1 MGSNPQD
8 QNPGLNSKNA
18 EYIRGKPTWLHW
30 RSGYLSPFHALG
42 P

>member
-8 QNPGLNSKNA
+8 QNPGLNSRNA
-18 EYIRGKPTWLHW
+18 EYIRGKPNCGIGCPATLAP
-30 RSGYLSPFHALG
+30 SALG